1 MIAPL
6 RVLVVCT
13 GNAARSQMA
22 EAFLARI
29 PGIEAASAGTHPAGV
44 HPLTVR
50 VLAET
55 GIDWSGARSK
65 STTEMLDRDW
75 DLVLTVCDNAREAC
89 PVVPGAKR
97 TAHEGFPDPAA
108 AQGADEERLAAFR
121 AVRDRIATRMAG
133 LAADLLA
140 ERASELPSWRPTPRP
155 TCWPNGRPTDEPRG
169 ARHG

>member
-1 MIAPL
+1 MTAPV
-6 RVLVVCT
+6 RILVVCT

-29 PGIEAASAGTHPAGV
+29 PGIVAASAGTHPAGV
-44 HPLTVR
+44 HPLTIR
-50 VLAET
+50 VLAEA
-55 GIDWSGARSK
+55 GIDWSAARSK
-65 STTEMLDRDW
+65 SIIEMLDQDW

-108 AQGADEERLAAFR
+108 ALGTEEERIVAFR
-121 AVRDRIATRMAG
+121 AVRDRIATRMAR

-140 ERASELPSWRPTPRP
+140 ERAV
-155 TCWPNGRPTDEPRG
+155 
-169 ARHG
+169 AR

>member
-1 MIAPL
+1 MTSPVRI
-6 RVLVVCT
+6 LVVCT

-29 PGIEAASAGTHPAGV
+29 PGVTAASAGTQPAGV
-44 HPLTVR
+44 HRLTVAA
-50 VLAET
+50 LAEV

-65 STTEMLDRDW
+65 GIAEMVDQPW

-89 PVVPGAKR
+89 PVVPGARR

-108 AQGADEERLAAFR
+108 APGTEAERLAAFR
-121 AVRDRIATRMAG
+121 AVRDAIGARMSS

-140 ERASELPSWRPTPRP
+140 EQATAS
-155 TCWPNGRPTDEPRG
+155 
-169 ARHG
+169 

>member
-1 MIAPL
+1 VIQPV
-6 RVLVVCT
+6 RILVVCT

-29 PGIEAASAGTHPAGV
+29 PGVAAVSAGTHPAGV

-50 VLAET
+50 VLAEV

-65 STTEMLDRDW
+65 AITEMLDRPW

-89 PVVPGAKR
+89 PVVPGARR

-108 AQGADEERLAAFR
+108 VGGTDEERLAAFR
-121 AVRDRIATRMAG
+121 EVRDAIAARMPTV
-133 LAADLLA
+133 AAELLA
-140 ERASELPSWRPTPRP
+140 ERATAS
-155 TCWPNGRPTDEPRG
+155 
-169 ARHG
+169 